1 MHDADDALIAYAGVP
16 FKPDDFERY
25 WDETVADMQS
35 RATDW
40 RLEPAEFSAPG
51 VRCDYLWFN
60 GIGGALIRCKFLRP
74 RQITKKI
81 PAVCLFHGYSG
92 HSGDWVSK
100 LPYALEGFAVLAVE
114 TRGQMG
120 FSEDNLSVKG
130 FTWLH
135 HYLRGLLDDDP
146 RNLYCRH
153 VFTDAAQ
160 AATILL
166 GMDFVDER
174 RVYASGFSQGGDLA
188 VACAALEPRVSR
200 IAFGGIAAA
209 DWAYYVKNL
218 SGSYASAAL
227 APPLRTYFTQRDPY
241 RATETAVIQRL
252 SYVDLLNL
260 APRVKAT
267 VLNFIGLQDPVCPA
281 QGQFALYN
289 RIESPK
295 EVMAAPDFGHE
306 TPYTA
311 WDAIFNF
318 FMAD

>member
-1 MHDADDALIAYAGVP
+1 MI
-16 FKPDDFERY
+16 FERY
-25 WDETVADMQS
+25 WNDTLADM
-35 RATDW
+35 RARAADW
-40 RLEPAEFSAPG
+40 RLETTDFAAPG
-51 VRCDYLWFN
+51 VRCDYLWFT
-60 GIGGALIRCKFLRP
+60 GIGGARIRCKFLRP
-74 RQITKKI
+74 QQITKKI

-153 VFTDAAQ
+153 VFSDAAQ

-166 GMDFVDER
+166 GMDFIDAQ

-209 DWAYYVKNL
+209 DWAFYIRNL
-218 SGSYASAAL
+218 SGAYATAAL
-227 APPLRTYFTQRDPY
+227 APPLKTYFTQRDPY
-241 RATETAVIQRL
+241 RETETAVIQRL

-260 APRVKAT
+260 APRIRAR
-267 VLNFIGLQDPVCPA
+267 VLDFIGLQDPVCPA

-295 EVMAAPDFGHE
+295 SVMAARDFGHE
-306 TPYTA
+306 TPYTTG
-311 WDAIFNF
+311 DAIFRF